1 MKEKD
6 GSSENRKERWR
17 EHFSE
22 VLNREEPENPATEEN
37 IVEHEIAGIK
47 TEPPTLAEIKTLQE
61 A

>member
-6 GSSENRKERWR
+6 GSSGNRKERWR
-17 EHFSE
+17 EHSE

-47 TEPPTLAEIKTLQE
+47 TEPATLAEIKTLQE